1 MHRRLITIALT
12 AVTFAF
18 CASGAEAA
26 PVAECDLVAA
36 PGGNDSAAGTA
47 EAPLA
52 SAQGVVDRLAQG
64 QTGCFAEGTYEVGNY
79 KIEKAGIT
87 LTSLEGAA
95 ATVRGRIWIAGDNV
109 IVEELI
115 LNNKTE
121 SELPSTVT
129 GDNVVLRSN
138 EITNDNST
146 ICFTIGSASGWGR
159 AYDTLIEDNSI
170 HHCGRLPA
178 SNYDHGLYVEAS
190 TDAVIRNNWI
200 YQNADRGIQLYPDA
214 QGTLIEGN
222 VIDRNGQ
229 GIIFGGS
236 PETAS
241 SDTIVRNNLITNSRL
256 RDNVESYYDQGDP
269 VGSNNVVTDN
279 CISGGAYDDGDG
291 GILKEAKGFDAQDN
305 LLVIPDYSDPEAG
318 DFSVPSGSPCAD
330 VLSGVE
336 VEEPTEEEPVEDDPI
351 LDEEDPEEV
360 APSLTL
366 TAAKSVVKRGRTLRL
381 RGEATGVTSVDIVTK
396 RDAQWVTVSTVDA
409 QDGHFAAAI
418 DATDS
423 GRKTFKAM
431 ASGVETTPVQ
441 VKIRR
446 R

>member
-1 MHRRLITIALT
+1 MHRRIIAAALT

-26 PVAECDLVAA
+26 PIAECDLVAA
-36 PGGNDSAAGTA
+36 PGGSDSAAGTA
-47 EAPLA
+47 DTPLA
-52 SAQGVVDRLAQG
+52 SVRAVVDGLEQG

-87 LTSLEGAA
+87 LTSLDDAD
-95 ATVRGRIWIAGDNV
+95 ATVRGRIWVEADNV
-109 IVEELI
+109 TLEELI
-115 LNNKTE
+115 LNNKTQT
-121 SELPSTVT
+121 ELPSTIT
-129 GDNVVLRSN
+129 GDNVILRGN

-214 QGTLIEGN
+214 RGTLVEGN

-229 GIIFGGS
+229 GIIFGGDS
-236 PETAS
+236 GSAS

-269 VGSNNVVTDN
+269 VGRNNVVTDN